1 MDGSRFDTLARSFSA
16 TGSRRRALAATI
28 GAILGT
34 FGLTHTHDAAAAKS
48 GKCRRRPGE
57 CERCQRGTCEK
68 KDGEKRCKAG
78 KIKPKPFGT
87 PCTSRDLPGGAVHR
101 TGRLGGDAAR
111 GRPGWRSRRRYH
123 GGTAAELVH
132 SRVPPSADVYEHQP
146 VSPRDTVCGMCDAS
160 RPALRS
166 PVCQLTT
173 VAPGETQDRRT

>member
-28 GAILGT
+28 GEILGT

-78 KIKPKPFGT
+78 KIKPKAFGT
-87 PCTSRDLPGGAVHR
+87 PCS
-101 TGRLGGDAAR
+101 LGTCQAGQCIAPDGSVVTPPASDPAGDPA
-111 GRPGWRSRRRYH
+111 
-123 GGTAAELVH
+123 GGTTGE
-132 SRVPPSADVYEHQP
+132 PPLS
-146 VSPRDTVCGMCDAS
+146 SCI
-160 RPALRS
+160 
-166 PVCQLTT
+166 PVCPRLQTCT
-173 VAPGETQDRRT
+173 STSQCPPGTQCVGCATPADLRCVPLCAS